1 MLTVCEMMKKRWR
14 LVYHMTPL
22 DLAKA
27 SMNNQVFEGNGDLCD
42 VFNSFMRDRQFAFKD
57 YIIQIEYMVELDS
70 E

>member
-1 MLTVCEMMKKRWR
+1 MLTVGEMMKKRWR
-14 LVYHMTPL
+14 FGYHMTPL

-27 SMNNQVFEGNGDLCD
+27 PMNNLIFEGNGDLCD

-57 YIIQIEYMVELDS
+57 YIIQIEYIVELDQ